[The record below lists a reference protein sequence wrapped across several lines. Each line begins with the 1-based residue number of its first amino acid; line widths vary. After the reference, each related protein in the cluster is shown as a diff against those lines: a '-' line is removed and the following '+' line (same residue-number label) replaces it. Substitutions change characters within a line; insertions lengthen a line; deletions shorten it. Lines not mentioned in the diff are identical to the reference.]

1 MAALGQWGIASN
13 TLGSSQLTRVD
24 EHPHMAVREA
34 WGMTGTTR
42 HKPKVIAH
50 RGASSRAAEHTLAA
64 YQRAIEAG
72 ADLLECDVRLTADG
86 HLVCVHD
93 PRIDRTSDGTGRVS
107 TKTLADLM
115 DHDFGSWWSLEQAA
129 AAGLA
134 DDELPDYDQE
144 LNGIL
149 TLDRLLELAN
159 DAPRSVGLAIETKHP
174 TRYGG
179 YAEKVLAQTL
189 ERHGLVPASGAAT
202 SVRVMSFSSI
212 AMYRMKDRA
221 PTVPTVYL
229 MEKVPVLWRTGQ
241 LPSGATIAGPSL
253 EIVKQYP
260 QYVKRWRKNGI
271 GLFVWTVDTLADLH
285 EAVELGADAVIT
297 NRPGDMVHLLADWEW

>member
-1 MAALGQWGIASN
+1 
-13 TLGSSQLTRVD
+13 
-24 EHPHMAVREA
+24 
-34 WGMTGTTR
+34 MTGRAKPT
-42 HKPKVIAH
+42 PKVIAH

-64 YQRAIEAG
+64 YQTAVDAG

-93 PRIDRTSDGTGRVS
+93 SRIDRTSDGTGRVS

-115 DHDFGSWWSLEQAA
+115 DHDFGSWWSQEQAA
-129 AAGLA
+129 EAGLA
-134 DDELPDYDQE
+134 DDESPDYDQE
-144 LNGIL
+144 SNGIL
-149 TLDRLLELAN
+149 TLDRLLELVS
-159 DAPRSVGLAIETKHP
+159 DAPRNVGLAIETKHP

-189 ERHGLVPASGAAT
+189 ERFGLIPAAGAET

-229 MEKVPVLWRTGQ
+229 MERIPVLWRTGQ

-253 EIVKQYP
+253 EAVKQYP
-260 QYVKRWRKNGI
+260 QYVRRWQKNGI
-271 GLFVWTVDTLADLH
+271 GLFIWTVDTLADLQV
-285 EAVELGADAVIT
+285 AVEAGADGVIS
-297 NRPGDMVHLLADWEW
+297 NRPGKIVHWLEDW